1 MNCKNE
7 STISKSCQENFGGVF
22 MDFKDLSY
30 VLGDR
35 QISEYYQGCE
45 FFICNAADTYK
56 ISSESGVRA
65 WSKAIPE
72 AGSPFCPHLCR
83 GTLCGKSIG
92 DPEPKKRAGPG
103 DERHRK
109 EQLRLFKDCLSDHA
123 RHLHASLYPA
133 DFQFLIS
140 QRAPGNPGVA
150 FLFTGRYAAERE
162 ADLAFFNLPVKSP
175 DVDYEIIS
183 HEELLLILPH
193 HHPLAEMGVQKPNC
207 KYPWMDLKY
216 LKDEPFLFQTPG
228 QRTQQTVDQLFKAT
242 GITPIIKLQ
251 TSNIAAK
258 VQLVAKGYGCGFVT
272 ETHLK
277 HIQPPPDIACF
288 SVGPETCTT
297 VDFVAAYRRGSYLP
311 YHAQEYIKIVKDF
324 T

>member
-1 MNCKNE
+1 
-7 STISKSCQENFGGVF
+7 

-30 VLGDR
+30 VLAIAR
-35 QISEYYQGCE
+35 YQNITKAANSLYVTQPTLTKFLQNLESELGQKLFRKLGHL
-45 FFICNAADTYK
+45 FVLTYAGEHYVEKASEILNLKKELDQEMNDIVKNNYGSLK
-56 ISSESGVRA
+56 IA
-65 WSKAIPE
+65 FPTM
-72 AGSPFCPHLCR
+72 R
-83 GTLCGKSIG
+83 GTYMLPCTLPI
-92 DPEPKKRAGPG
+92 
-103 DERHRK
+103 
-109 EQLRLFKDCLSDHA
+109 FN
-123 RHLHASLYPA
+123 SLYPNVRLEILESHSYLLEDMLLNA
-133 DFQFLIS
+133 
-140 QRAPGNPGVA
+140 
-150 FLFTGRYAAERE
+150 E

-193 HHPLAEMGVQKPNC
+193 HHPLAEMGVQKPDC